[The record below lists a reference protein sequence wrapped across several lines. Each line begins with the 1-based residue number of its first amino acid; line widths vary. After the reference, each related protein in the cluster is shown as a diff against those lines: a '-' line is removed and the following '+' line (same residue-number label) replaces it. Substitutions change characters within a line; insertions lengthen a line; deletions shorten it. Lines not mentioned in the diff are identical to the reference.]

1 MSLQKASIEL
11 IPESIQLIKMSDE
24 VYFSDEYK
32 DYVSNSKLGLFNP
45 DEGGSIEKFEAGF
58 KSGYS
63 ESFELGGAVHAMILQ
78 PDFYRISDIR
88 KPSGKLGVFAEKV
101 LNHRRNGLTIAES
114 INLASTDAAYYASSF
129 SVNRQKT
136 AIKKSLAF
144 YLQRYKVL
152 DEIDSQIETLYLSD
166 AMAFK
171 YDKCMC
177 GIASNPKI
185 KETFY
190 PQGLLQPAEFYNE
203 YAILAEVK
211 VTVNNK
217 VIPLKI
223 KAKLDNFTVNHET
236 QELTLNDLKTTG
248 KPVSFF
254 MGNNV
259 KLKDE
264 EGKDLETRWFD
275 GSFQKYRYYR
285 QMGMYLW
292 LLACYMQT
300 KGINYKA
307 KANMVVVE
315 TIPEF
320 QTKIYSVNNRDI
332 TKGIN
337 EFKNLLTQVAEWIE
351 QK

>member
-1 MSLQKASIEL
+1 MSLQKTSIEL

-32 DYVSNSKLGLFNP
+32 NYVSNSKLGLFNP
-45 DEGGSIEKFEAGF
+45 EEGGSIEKFEAGF

-63 ESFELGGAVHAMILQ
+63 ESFELGSAVHAMILQ

-88 KPSGKLGVFAEKV
+88 KPSGKLGVFAGKV
-101 LNHRRNGLTIAES
+101 LDHRKSGLNIEES
-114 INLASTDAAYYASSF
+114 IKLASVDADYYASSF
-129 SVNRQKT
+129 SLNRQKT
-136 AIKKSLAF
+136 AIKKSLPF
-144 YLQRYKVL
+144 YLQRYKVIE
-152 DEIDSQIETLYLSD
+152 EIDSEIETLYLSD
-166 AMAFK
+166 SLAFK
-171 YDKCMC
+171 YEKCML

-190 PQGLLQPAEFYNE
+190 PQGLLQAADFYNE

-211 VTVNNK
+211 VTSKDK
-217 VIPLKI
+217 VIFIKI

-248 KPVSFF
+248 KPVNFF

-264 EGKDLETRWFD
+264 EGRDLETRWFD

-285 QMGMYLW
+285 QMGEMHAPTIEILQANPFNCW
-292 LLACYMQT
+292 KLQIIKNNIGQSA
-300 KGINYKA
+300 A
-307 KANMVVVE
+307 K
-315 TIPEF
+315 
-320 QTKIYSVNNRDI
+320 Y
-332 TKGIN
+332 
-337 EFKNLLTQVAEWIE
+337 
-351 QK
+351 